1 LNDNS
6 PSTQTPNTET
16 LDPQTEP
23 STSETFPPLSFDA
36 SDVPEHNWEE
46 IQLPASFQ
54 RLQKSTD
61 ASVTASDELPQ
72 KPKAPRAWVNIL
84 LRSGIL
90 LAGVLTALMI
100 FLYALKFIL
109 PDAYKSS
116 VDDATFGMLPGADPT
131 QTVLV
136 MGVDSNGNRVGDTY
150 LGTRTDTM
158 LLVKPNPK
166 EQSLNIVSLPRD
178 SKVYL
183 DEEHSRVGKLNA
195 AHAMGGPDK
204 TRSVIADSLG
214 VPVQKY
220 LAVDFQ
226 AVRAMVD
233 AIGGID
239 VYVPQRMR
247 YTDNTAKL
255 RIRLDVGW
263 MHMDGK
269 TAEGFLR
276 FRHDAYGDIGRV
288 RRQQQFMTA
297 IRERLNSPDVVL
309 RLPELIQV
317 MSKYVH
323 TNMNPAELLQFANY
337 AKKIPSKDMRF
348 ATLPGHTSSREGTSY
363 WIIDKDETE
372 QVLSRLIYGV
382 PLTNES
388 EDGEPLSDV
397 KKVGILYSRSLP
409 AEQLTAIETQL
420 ETLGWKV
427 VCRQRASV
435 PSTSILDSSLRLT
448 QTGIE
453 SLQGASP
460 LLSKARVTFVPR
472 SSSLTPLMC
481 GSEQVTLYL
490 GGDVVS
496 VAKKTADT
504 N

>member
-1 LNDNS
+1 
-6 PSTQTPNTET
+6 
-16 LDPQTEP
+16 
-23 STSETFPPLSFDA
+23 
-36 SDVPEHNWEE
+36 
-46 IQLPASFQ
+46 
-54 RLQKSTD
+54 
-61 ASVTASDELPQ
+61 
-72 KPKAPRAWVNIL
+72 
-84 LRSGIL
+84 
-90 LAGVLTALMI
+90 
-100 FLYALKFIL
+100 
-109 PDAYKSS
+109 
-116 VDDATFGMLPGADPT
+116 
-131 QTVLV
+131 
-136 MGVDSNGNRVGDTY
+136 
-150 LGTRTDTM
+150 
-158 LLVKPNPK
+158 
-166 EQSLNIVSLPRD
+166 
-178 SKVYL
+178 
-183 DEEHSRVGKLNA
+183 
-195 AHAMGGPDK
+195 
-204 TRSVIADSLG
+204 

>member
-6 PSTQTPNTET
+6 PLRQKPSMGT
-16 LDPQTEP
+16 LDLQGEP
-23 STSETFPPLSFDA
+23 SSSQSLPTLSLNTDEASEN
-36 SDVPEHNWEE
+36 NWEE

-54 RLQKSTD
+54 RLTDSSERSFSARDSRAQKS
-61 ASVTASDELPQ
+61 Q
-72 KPKAPRAWVNIL
+72 APRPWVNIL
-84 LRSGIL
+84 VRSGIL
-90 LAGVLTALMI
+90 LAGALSALLI
-100 FLYALKFIL
+100 FLYAIRFVL
-109 PDAYKSS
+109 PNAYKSS
-116 VDDATFGMLPGADPT
+116 VDAATFNMLPGADPT

-204 TRSVIADSLG
+204 TRSVIAESLG

-233 AIGGID
+233 ALGGID

-255 RIRLDVGW
+255 RINLNVGW
-263 MHMDGK
+263 THMDGK

-276 FRHDAYGDIGRV
+276 FRHDVYGDIGRV

-317 MSKYVH
+317 MNQYVH
-323 TNMNPAELLQFANY
+323 TNMNPAELLQFGNY
-337 AKKIPSKDMRF
+337 AKKIPTKDMRF

-363 WIIDKDETE
+363 WIIDQEETE

-382 PLTNES
+382 PLVAET

-397 KKVGILYSRSLP
+397 KKVGILYSRSID
-409 AEQLTAIETQL
+409 AEQLAAIETQL
-420 ETLGWKV
+420 NTLGWKV
-427 VCRQRASV
+427 VCRQRSSV
-435 PSTSILDSSLRLT
+435 PSTSIIDSSLRLT

-453 SLQGASP
+453 SLQGSTP

-472 SSSLTPLMC
+472 TSSLTPLMC

-490 GGDVVS
+490 GADVAS
-496 VAKKTADT
+496 SSAKSE
-504 N
+504 